1 MDSGLG
7 LTYTSLPSGSNLN
20 PQQYQLLQPIPGS
33 SSNSGT
39 QAFSVMEGYGT
50 MSASNPTL
58 VTLPQGLESMQ
69 GGFQN
74 TIASVHSGY
83 PALYNCPGGSLFIQ
97 AANLPEF
104 HNQTSYQNNV
114 GLIYPN
120 NAVFGN
126 YQNHPISSFLVHP
139 DIATNNI
146 LGQNPG
152 SHMTNFKSNNE
163 RCLSVNSENRDH
175 GLPLHDK
182 SKIIN
187 MAANST
193 DSGIALD
200 TTGSATPM
208 DLSQQFRTS
217 FGTHVSNTQPIT
229 PFTQKILTSH
239 INQGAPAHQLS
250 IPISE
255 ERISG
260 IKQNEPVMGSQ
271 QSSPKYQHVTPNI
284 QRLGPVAKKDTIVP
298 GIAALVY
305 NQAVVN
311 YQNKDGPKDVTT
323 VDYDIN
329 AHSQADEGDQRP
341 DYSLNTFAVENGFQG
356 TQQITGKSPV
366 HMNLGGAT
374 PMINTRYE
382 QRPLAPVKHKES
394 LGIKVSVRESD
405 EHNQVGDDHRRE
417 LFQQEHQRI
426 GIR

>member
-7 LTYTSLPSGSNLN
+7 LTYTSLPSGSDLN
-20 PQQYQLLQPIPGS
+20 PQLLQPLPGS
-33 SSNSGT
+33 SSNSGK
-39 QAFSVMEGYGT
+39 QPFSVMEGYGT

-58 VTLPQGLESMQ
+58 VTLPQGLESMP

-83 PALYNCPGGSLFIQ
+83 PALYNGPGGSLFIQ
-97 AANLPEF
+97 AANLPKF

-152 SHMTNFKSNNE
+152 SHMTNFKSNN
-163 RCLSVNSENRDH
+163 ENRDH

-305 NQAVVN
+305 NQPVVN
-311 YQNKDGPKDVTT
+311 YQNKDRPKDITT

-341 DYSLNTFAVENGFQG
+341 DYSLSTFAVENG
-356 TQQITGKSPV
+356 TQQITGKSSV
-366 HMNLGGAT
+366 RMNLGGAT

-382 QRPLAPVKHKES
+382 QRPLAPAKHKES
-394 LGIKVSVRESD
+394 SGIKVSVRESD
-405 EHNQVGDDHRRE
+405 EHDQVGDDHRRE
-417 LFQQEHQRI
+417 LFHQEHQRI